1 MSSEQQ
7 QPVPVVV
14 GLREVPA
21 ILPYFGGTVG
31 EICRVTAIEAWKSLQ
46 DATKV
51 TLDTIIETNA
61 LYALAHARCQP
72 EIEMY
77 NRAAAVVCL
86 LEQEQQQQT
95 DTGGDA
101 ASPFTYGSF
110 WGPTYGGYTL
120 DGAYD
125 LASMFPQT
133 NNFTQVGGYAP
144 CLADCYTGLGD
155 GCALYKSQG
164 WLSNFG
170 QVPVEDYCE
179 LQWAGIDNGYNAIKL
194 CAAEAI
200 AVANPAPLEQL
211 STGVSNSTSMT
222 TTIPATPT
230 NQTTTTKQDIVEAF
244 QVVQATEGECAYKYC
259 HPTVAAA
266 IENSVCPST
275 NTKTN
280 TKTSSASSS
289 SSSREYSNNRRIH
302 WSMYCMAVVIIISSY
317 Q

>member
-31 EICRVTAIEAWKSLQ
+31 ETCRMTAIEAWKSLQ
-46 DATKV
+46 DATKG
-51 TLDTIIETNA
+51 TLDTIIEGNE
-61 LYALAHARCQP
+61 LYALAQARCQP

-86 LEQEQQQQT
+86 LEQEQQTKT
-95 DTGGDA
+95 DTGGA
-101 ASPFTYGSF
+101 AYPFTYGSF
-110 WGPTYGGYTL
+110 WGPKYGGYTL

-155 GCALYKSQG
+155 GCALYQSQG
-164 WLSNFG
+164 WLTNFG
-170 QVPVEDYCE
+170 QVPVQDYCE

-200 AVANPAPLEQL
+200 AVANTAPLEQL
-211 STGVSNSTSMT
+211 STGVSNSTSTT
-222 TTIPATPT
+222 TTIPVTPT
-230 NQTTTTKQDIVEAF
+230 NKTTTTKQDIVEAF

-259 HPTVAAA
+259 RPTVAAA

-275 NTKTN
+275 NTN
-280 TKTSSASSS
+280 TKNRSASSS
-289 SSSREYSNNRRIH
+289 SRDYSNIRRTY
-302 WSMYCMAVVIIISSY
+302 WSMYCMAVVVIISSY
-317 Q
+317 K